1 LLEVAEVVPKLVA
14 QQVVDLV
21 EQVGVALEVCLLVLM
36 EQQEQ
41 PTQGV
46 VVEELDKTQTVE
58 LAAQE

>member
-1 LLEVAEVVPKLVA
+1 MVPKLVA

-46 VVEELDKTQTVE
+46 VVEELDNQDLMLLLV
-58 LAAQE
+58 